1 MHPHPAVLRQTGVVQ
16 AMDDLYFRTREN
28 GAMVFRIDTENR
40 QRRLE
45 MIQIA
50 VVNIRSGEVKPHN
63 DAIITAHERTEIEK
77 WLIARRKQLNAREV
91 EDVERL
97 IDQMNWATQ
106 WAQAR
111 ATADQIETYGNPLLM
126 AMHDLRS
133 TIVRKKVRQNED
145 KG

>member
-1 MHPHPAVLRQTGVVQ
+1 
-16 AMDDLYFRTREN
+16 MDDLYFRTREN

-50 VVNIRSGEVKPHN
+50 VINIRSGDVKPHN
-63 DAIITAHERTEIEK
+63 DAIITAAERTEIEK
-77 WLIARRKQLNAREV
+77 WLIARRKQMNAR
-91 EDVERL
+91 DQDDIERL

-106 WAQAR
+106 WVQAR
-111 ATADQIETYGNPLLM
+111 ATADQVEAYGNPMLM

-133 TIVRKKVRQNED
+133 TIVRKKVRQSED